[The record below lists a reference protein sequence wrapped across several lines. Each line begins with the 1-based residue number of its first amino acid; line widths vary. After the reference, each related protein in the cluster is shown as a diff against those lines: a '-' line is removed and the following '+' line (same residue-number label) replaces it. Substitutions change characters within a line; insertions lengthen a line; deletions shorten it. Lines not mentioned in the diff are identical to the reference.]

1 MMSDRFYI
9 GFSHDITAAVL
20 VLPDNEK
27 VAAVVYQTNRPFP
40 SCPLPLC
47 QNESPCESNRDFK
60 IQDAT
65 ASRTGWLINGLGLER
80 RRLRGK
86 SKVKIPVWM

>member
-9 GFSHDITAAVL
+9 GFSHDVTAAVL

-47 QNESPCESNRDFK
+47 QNESPCESIVMKTRFISK
-60 IQDAT
+60 FI
-65 ASRTGWLINGLGLER
+65 
-80 RRLRGK
+80 RLLCE
-86 SKVKIPVWM
+86 S